1 MASFSTSKEAQG
13 TTPAK
18 NRIPSYG
25 TGQSVLQHRT
35 YQCPTA
41 PDSCP
46 TKCPTAPDIQTGQP
60 VLRERTYLEL
70 TTLLRL
76 RGLLLPSPIKRG
88 AFPSQAFRSRTISAS
103 PTFSNA
109 SRRP

>member
-18 NRIPSYG
+18 NRIPSYR
-25 TGQSVLQHRT
+25 TGQTVLQHRT

-46 TKCPTAPDIQTGQP
+46 TKCPTAPDIQTVQP
-60 VLRERTYLEL
+60 VLHDRTYLEL
-70 TTLLRL
+70 TTPNQTPLCCLGISISVLFLSLVLRPAITT
-76 RGLLLPSPIKRG
+76 LP
-88 AFPSQAFRSRTISAS
+88 
-103 PTFSNA
+103 
-109 SRRP
+109 